1 MAKNMATS
9 IKGEG
14 GLIHGT
20 LLWAMPFH
28 KHHLSL
34 LGSDDGKRS

>member
-1 MAKNMATS
+1 MAPS
-9 IKGEG
+9 IKAKG

-20 LLWAMPFH
+20 LPWAMPFH

-34 LGSDDGKRS
+34 FGNDDGKCKVM